1 MPATR
6 ARPSVLEKESYLG
19 LLRHTMKPDPKLAAG
34 RAFVR
39 SLNILLK
46 FARLYGYDHSRT
58 TEQLGIAFAELRTA
72 IPEGGD
78 SSLLLGATGS
88 ELLLD
93 GVPLEGSPA
102 EKQFAQLLS
111 AAGLASVQFF
121 SGVTQE
127 EVARFARSFPAGK
140 AKPSELAQQLKT
152 SLEGVRRIRI
162 NEVCFVATDSRLKD
176 ATSVAAQL
184 AAASFGD
191 ENEQFKQLLNDP
203 QKLLELI
210 AAAEGTKGGPGGPE
224 SGAGFASAPEDS
236 PGTGEGAN
244 AEAAGEQIGGSP
256 YSGARPSNFSAS
268 GTDIGPIAPSGD
280 ATRTGAGVGT
290 GSGGSGSGIGAGNFG
305 VLGGGGLGLGGSAH
319 ARGTASAGEGGGKG
333 GYGRVMS
340 RQGTPLRP
348 GEVSEEEIF
357 KILSAL
363 TSFGNISTGQ
373 AGMTGAAAFQTQ
385 VADLPGH
392 AQATLREALA
402 TIAAQAPGIKTDQS
416 VLIRLAEHLAIR
428 FALERYEKGEVKV
441 NAVRQMLDRMNQ
453 EIDNLRKILGTH
465 EEKMTDA
472 GILVETH
479 REILDRQFWAAVPEA
494 GKRAVLLSNEAWCIP
509 ARNVK
514 SFVSDLIKR
523 GEVAEAN
530 SILLNYASCAES
542 EDADARKRTA
552 AGLSQLAELYA
563 KADPRLLNQALRC
576 LGVRLSIEQDAEL
589 QGLVSAAFVRLCQE
603 AASNRCFSAM
613 EQALDLVAGIE
624 SQRPGIAR
632 ELRGKMGIEQR
643 VPEFLEEALRARQV
657 ASGLTNVLRLV
668 PQQALEHLA
677 SRFNRCQLRDDAE
690 HVANL
695 AHDLGEEVV
704 QFLRSAVRGGTI
716 TESVEMIG
724 LLCRLDPQAVEVF
737 LPTRVKNFQRAA
749 QDRIIRQISASGAP
763 SRCSILLKLIDH
775 VDPILMPLVVD
786 EIGVT
791 GDRDALGRLHTIIDG
806 DLPAGSGLFLQV
818 KAIEAIGRIHAP
830 ESARS
835 LMRILEARK
844 VFGWQHPQELRIAAL
859 QALEK
864 LNPEMAAQYRPSS
877 GLDQADLTLS
887 PLDVPANSKFVR
899 QRRHT
904 RVRLRKPVAAISTNL
919 KENCRMEIRTASLS
933 GGIATIDRHMHP
945 GTPVQLKLQVGIR
958 SLQATALLRDY
969 RAQDMA
975 FEFVD
980 MPLDERVKFRRL
992 LADSLS
998 STPADPEPT
1007 PEALEPSGK
1016 G

>member
-1 MPATR
+1 
-6 ARPSVLEKESYLG
+6 
-19 LLRHTMKPDPKLAAG
+19 MKPDPKLASG

-58 TEQLGIAFAELRTA
+58 TAQLAIAYGELRAA
-72 IPEGGD
+72 IPEGSD
-78 SSLLLGATGS
+78 STLLLGATGS

-121 SGVTQE
+121 SSVTQE
-127 EVARFARSFPAGK
+127 EIAKFVHAFPTGK
-140 AKPSELAQQLKT
+140 AKPSELAQQLK
-152 SLEGVRRIRI
+152 SALEAVRSIRI

-184 AAASFGD
+184 AASSLGD
-191 ENEQFKQLLNDP
+191 ENEEFKRLLNDP

-210 AAAEGTKGGPGGPE
+210 AAAEGIKANPSE
-224 SGAGFASAPEDS
+224 SGEQGTESANPNISDSESAVAGTKSGASV
-236 PGTGEGAN
+236 
-244 AEAAGEQIGGSP
+244 
-256 YSGARPSNFSAS
+256 YSGDRPSNLSAS
-268 GTDIGPIAPSGD
+268 GSDIGSVDPALRASVEPPAS
-280 ATRTGAGVGT
+280 TG
-290 GSGGSGSGIGAGNFG
+290 GGGIGGGKFG
-305 VLGGGGLGLGGSAH
+305 VLGGAGVGSANSSG
-319 ARGTASAGEGGGKG
+319 AVEVSFAAGKGTG
-333 GYGRVMS
+333 GYGTAP

-357 KILSAL
+357 KILGAL
-363 TSFGNISTGQ
+363 TSFGNVSTGQ
-373 AGMTGAAAFQTQ
+373 AGMTGTAAFQTQ
-385 VADLPGH
+385 VAELPGR

-416 VLIRLAEHLAIR
+416 VLVRLAEHLAIR
-428 FALERYEKGEVKV
+428 YALERYEKGEVKV

-453 EIDNLRKILGTH
+453 EIENLRKILGTH

-494 GKRAVLLSNEAWCIP
+494 GKRAVLLSDEAWCIP
-509 ARNVK
+509 ARNVQ
-514 SFVSDLIKR
+514 SFVATLLQR
-523 GEVAEAN
+523 GETAEAH
-530 SILLNYASCAES
+530 SILQNYAACVES
-542 EDADARKRTA
+542 DDPDARKRTA

-563 KADPRLLNQALRC
+563 KADSRILSGALRS
-576 LGVRLSIEQDAEL
+576 LGIRLSVEQDAEL
-589 QGLVSAAFVRLCQE
+589 QALVSAAFVRLCQE
-603 AASNRCFSAM
+603 AAANRCFAAM
-613 EQALDLVAGIE
+613 EQALNLVAGME
-624 SQRPGIAR
+624 TQRPGIAR

-643 VPEFLEEALRARQV
+643 LPEFVDEALRARRLD
-657 ASGLTNVLRLV
+657 SGLSNVLRLL
-668 PQQALEHLA
+668 PQLA
-677 SRFNRCQLRDDAE
+677 VENLAARFNRCQLREDAE

-704 QFLRSAVRGGTI
+704 QHLRSAVRGGTI

-724 LLCRLDPQAVEVF
+724 LLCKLDPQAVEVF
-737 LPTRVKNFQRAA
+737 LPSRVKNFQRAA
-749 QDRIIRQISASGAP
+749 QDRAIRQISASGAP
-763 SRCSILLKLIDH
+763 SRCGILLKLLDH
-775 VDPILMPLVVD
+775 VDPMLMPLVID
-786 EIGVT
+786 EVGLS
-791 GDRDALGRLHTIIDG
+791 GDSDAVGRLQNIIDG
-806 DLPAGSGLFLQV
+806 DLPSGGGPFLQV
-818 KAIEAIGRIHAP
+818 KAIEALGRIHAP
-830 ESARS
+830 DSART

-864 LNPEMAAQYRPSS
+864 LNPQMAAEYRPSS
-877 GLDQADLTLS
+877 GLDQVDLSLA

-904 RVRLRKPVAAISTNL
+904 RVRLRKPVTAVSTNL
-919 KENCRMEIRTASLS
+919 KENCRLEIRTASLA
-933 GGIATIDRHMHP
+933 GGVAIIDRHMHP
-945 GTPVQLKLQVGIR
+945 GTPVQLRLQLGIR

-980 MPLDERVKFRRL
+980 MSLDERAKFRRL
-992 LADSLS
+992 LADNLS
-998 STPADPEPT
+998 SSPTDPEPAA
-1007 PEALEPSGK
+1007 PALEPGGK
-1016 G
+1016 H